1 MNINKQLNKGD
12 KMRKLAMI
20 VGLLSIL
27 AVNANAGIWTT
38 LPNYGGGWTS
48 TYTPT
53 YNWSTNS
60 FN

>member
-12 KMRKLAMI
+12 KMRKIAMI

-27 AVNANAGIWTT
+27 AVNANAGYWKHT
-38 LPNYGGGWTS
+38 PSWGGGYTS

-53 YNWSTNS
+53 WNMYTNS
-60 FN
+60 IN

>member
-1 MNINKQLNKGD
+1 
-12 KMRKLAMI
+12 MI

-27 AVNANAGIWTT
+27 AVNANAGIWTHV
-38 LPNYGGGWTS
+38 PNYYGGGWTS

>member
-1 MNINKQLNKGD
+1 MNNNKQLNKGD
-12 KMRKLAMI
+12 KMRKIVMI

-27 AVNANAGIWTT
+27 AVNANAGIWTHT
-38 LPNYGGGWTS
+38 PSYGGGWTS